1 MSKRYRTYATTLFT
15 PARHTRRE
23 RHVRSQAAG
32 AIVMAARR
40 RAKDEK
46 HSRAKALADERE
58 TAHYLPPGGES
69 GSAALRSHRRFRV
82 PPHRATSEVL
92 AGAYPFLAEGGLGSD
107 GTFIGQD
114 AWSGGGFCFDPWVL
128 YASGTITNTTACSP
142 AS

>member
-1 MSKRYRTYATTLFT
+1 MSNHYRTYATTLFT

-23 RHVRSQAAG
+23 RRTQSKAARTILHTAAG
-32 AIVMAARR
+32 H
-40 RAKDEK
+40 AKDEK
-46 HSRAKALADERE
+46 RIRAKALADERQS
-58 TAHYLPPGGES
+58 AHYLPPGGQS
-69 GSAALRSHRRFRV
+69 GPAALRTHRRFRV

-128 YASGTITNTTACSP
+128 YQNGTITLSLIHI
-142 AS
+142 

>member
-58 TAHYLPPGGES
+58 MRRDCFQIFMSNRVTVHGRGVEWRLRALGGQVV
-69 GSAALRSHRRFRV
+69 A
-82 PPHRATSEVL
+82 
-92 AGAYPFLAEGGLGSD
+92 
-107 GTFIGQD
+107 
-114 AWSGGGFCFDPWVL
+114 
-128 YASGTITNTTACSP
+128 
-142 AS
+142 